1 MVVVVLPWYSSC
13 GITMVVVLSRDIYI
27 PHRGIEQVLT
37 MRLKH
42 RLRHDVIRSD
52 PSPPWDLLSQVEKNP
67 YGLDYLCILDFE
79 ATCEARNPPNYVHEI
94 IEFPVLLL
102 NLKTLE
108 VVSQKSVNNLSKRDD
123 TYIVGTRVTSF
134 TYSLCLH
141 STHVL
146 LA

>member
-1 MVVVVLPWYSSC
+1 MGGLYIHGVLLLCGCLVSPPSMWYATYVMITGSC
-13 GITMVVVLSRDIYI
+13 GVNYHEMKFYL
-27 PHRGIEQVLT
+27 PHRGIHQVLT

-52 PSPPWDLLSQVEKNP
+52 PSPPWDLLSQMEKNP

-79 ATCEARNPPNYVHEI
+79 ATCEAKNPPNYVHEI

-108 VVSQKSVNNLSKRDD
+108 VVS
-123 TYIVGTRVTSF
+123 
-134 TYSLCLH
+134 
-141 STHVL
+141 
-146 LA
+146 

>member
-1 MVVVVLPWYSSC
+1 MVVVCYHGSCGVTMVVVVLSQED
-13 GITMVVVLSRDIYI
+13 MYI
-27 PHRGIEQVLT
+27 PHRGIDQVLT

-52 PSPPWDLLSQVEKNP
+52 PSPPWDLLSLMEKNP

-79 ATCEARNPPNYVHEI
+79 ATCEAKNPPNYVHEI

-108 VVSQKSVNNLSKRDD
+108 VVSQKTVNNLSKRDD
-123 TYIVGTRVTSF
+123 GLIRT
-134 TYSLCLH
+134 
-141 STHVL
+141 
-146 LA
+146 

>member
-1 MVVVVLPWYSSC
+1 MWYATYVMITGSC
-13 GITMVVVLSRDIYI
+13 GVNYHEMKFYL
-27 PHRGIEQVLT
+27 PHRGIQQVLT

-52 PSPPWDLLSQVEKNP
+52 PSPPWDLLSQTEKNP

-79 ATCEARNPPNYVHEI
+79 ATCEAKNPPNYVHEI

-108 VVSQKSVNNLSKRDD
+108 VVS
-123 TYIVGTRVTSF
+123 
-134 TYSLCLH
+134 
-141 STHVL
+141 
-146 LA
+146 